1 MPSSAAPPLRRVKP
15 SADGSA
21 VVFIGE
27 VRPRSVGLLG
37 ARSNTPMQPLPS
49 SPRAGNGGALVGWT
63 TMDGGR
69 TWRRAT
75 ETVPLPAHKRL
86 QVLLM
91 ARLHSAQAGPT
102 IGVALLAFL
111 LALLAASR

>member
-1 MPSSAAPPLRRVKP
+1 VPTVT
-15 SADGSA
+15 
-21 VVFIGE
+21 GE
-27 VRPRSVGLLG
+27 PTTR
-37 ARSNTPMQPLPS
+37 
-49 SPRAGNGGALVGWT
+49 LVEVS
-63 TMDGGR
+63 M
-69 TWRRAT
+69 T